1 MGISRF
7 EWFLRSFASA
17 ALIAM
22 LVSQV
27 ENHDL
32 SSKSLIWA
40 KAFRRQFC
48 TDLFDMAFAK
58 LSEGISSSSLGG
70 CYQLLLA
77 PAPDATKG
85 LTISHAGVRPVVVGS
100 SKFFTGSAKVEQL
113 FPANAPS

>member
-22 LVSQV
+22 RVSQV
-27 ENHDL
+27 ENRDL

-48 TDLFDMAFAK
+48 TDFFDMAFAK
-58 LSEGISSSSLGG
+58 LSEGSSSSSLGG

-77 PAPDATKG
+77 P
-85 LTISHAGVRPVVVGS
+85 R
-100 SKFFTGSAKVEQL
+100 SKI
-113 FPANAPS
+113 ANR